1 MNGHMKNQTKSQA
14 SNQVGL
20 QPYTTRLQK
29 GLPKTIRVSV
39 GSAVVIGLLNEK
51 LDAAPTTAYLMTY
64 RKGKCI
70 ANCGFCPQAR
80 GSHSRADALSRV
92 SWPVFATKNVL
103 DGIEKGF
110 EDGKIRRVC
119 FQALNYPEVFTHL
132 LALIKA
138 IRQKAKVPISIS
150 CQPLSSENIRKLAE
164 AGAER
169 IGIPLDVATK
179 ELFDK
184 IKGLAAG
191 GPYSWEKQFKL
202 LSEAVHIFGKG
213 KVSTHLIVGLGE
225 TEREM
230 VEIIQCCVDMGVL
243 PALFAFTPIA
253 GTTLERVPQPPI
265 QKYRRIQIARHLI
278 VHGIARYEDMR
289 FDEEGCTSDF
299 GVGEQTLL
307 QIVQM
312 GEPFLTSGCPNCNR
326 PYYNEKPSGPIY
338 NYPRKIGQK
347 ELSEIESQ
355 LNLHGS

>member
-1 MNGHMKNQTKSQA
+1 VRVVIAEEM
-14 SNQVGL
+14 
-20 QPYTTRLQK
+20 PQK
-29 GLPKTIRVSV
+29 IRVSV
-39 GSAVVIGLLNEK
+39 GSAIVLGLLSGK

-64 RKGKCI
+64 RKGKCF

-80 GSHSRADALSRV
+80 ESHSRADMLSRI
-92 SWPVFATKNVL
+92 SWPVFP
-103 DGIEKGF
+103 IEKILSGL
-110 EDGKIRRVC
+110 GKAVIDDEIKRVC
-119 FQALNYPEVFTHL
+119 IQALNYPEVFTDL
-132 LALIKA
+132 IALTRA
-138 IRQKAKVPISIS
+138 IHQKVNVPISIS
-150 CQPLSSENIRKLAE
+150 CQPLNSENIRQLAE

-169 IGIPLDVATK
+169 IGIPLDVATE

-184 IKGLAAG
+184 VKGLSAG

-202 LSEAVHIFGKG
+202 LSEAVDTFGKG

-230 VEIIQCCVDMGVL
+230 VEIIQRCVDMGVL

-253 GTTLERVPQPPI
+253 GTALERVPQPPI

-278 VHGIARYEDMR
+278 AHGIARCEDMR
-289 FDEEGCTSDF
+289 FDEEGCISDF
-299 GVGEQTLL
+299 SVDKQTLL
-307 QIVQM
+307 QIIQM

-355 LNLHGS
+355 LSMRGELKF